1 VRIDVAR
8 AKSFRA
14 ERHRDANGS
23 APIPGLPSNL
33 GAAPLLSTDARDQ
46 FAAVA
51 DGGNFTEV
59 KPPYFV
65 TDGQKDIAACFDR
78 ESPAVVDHDSQRNSD
93 SMT

>member
-1 VRIDVAR
+1 MRTEAPQYQGWQ
-8 AKSFRA
+8 
-14 ERHRDANGS
+14 ANS
-23 APIPGLPSNL
+23 
-33 GAAPLLSTDARDQ
+33 GAAPLLSTAARDQ
-46 FAAVA
+46 FVAVT

-78 ESPAVVDHDSQRNSD
+78 ESPVVVDHDSQRNSK